1 MQKNIPQVLESLLL
15 WLKFQR
21 ESGADLVRQETVKFI
36 EKVETADRNKK
47 MDSTKRPRE
56 LSAVKS
62 LSELQALA
70 GRCSLCDLS
79 KTRNQVVFGEGNQR
93 PLLMIIGEAPGREE
107 DLKGRPFVGRSGE
120 LLTKMLR
127 AISLDRNEIFITS
140 VIKCRPPGNRTP
152 HRDEI
157 SACMPYLRRQ
167 ITLLS
172 PGLILC
178 LGGVA
183 AHALLDSTKSLSAL
197 RGKFYDYHGITVTVT
212 YHPAYLLRFGG
223 MKQKDLK
230 RKAWYDLQILQREYE
245 KLKQKAG

>member
-1 MQKNIPQVLESLLL
+1 MQKNIPQLLESLLL
-15 WLKFQR
+15 WLRFQR
-21 ESGADLVRQETVKFI
+21 ESGADLVRQETVKLI
-36 EKVETADRNKK
+36 EKVQMADRNKK
-47 MDSTKRPRE
+47 QDSKTSPRD

-62 LSELQALA
+62 LSELQALVE
-70 GRCSLCDLS
+70 RCTLCDLS
-79 KTRNQVVFGEGNQR
+79 KTRNQTVFGEGNPK

-127 AISLDRNEIFITS
+127 AVSLDRDEVFITS

-152 HRDEI
+152 NRDEI
-157 SACMPYLRRQ
+157 RACMPYLKRQ
-167 ITLLS
+167 IALLS
-172 PGLILC
+172 PRLIMC

-183 AHALLDSTKSLSAL
+183 AQSLLKNNKPLSGL
-197 RGKFYDYHGITVTVT
+197 RGRFYDCHGIRVTVT

-230 RKAWYDLQILQREYE
+230 RKAWHDLQMLQREYE
-245 KLKQKAG
+245 KLKQEAG